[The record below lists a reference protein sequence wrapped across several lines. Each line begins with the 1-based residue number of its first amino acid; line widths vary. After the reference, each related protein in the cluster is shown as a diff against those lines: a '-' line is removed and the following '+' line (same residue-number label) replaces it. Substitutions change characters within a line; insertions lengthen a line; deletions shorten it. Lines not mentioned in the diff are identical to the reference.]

1 MYELSRVR
9 LYSIGPAGARYADTV
24 LDLRGVGEPVPSPA
38 PTQAEFFEEEP
49 VGPPRRPAPAG
60 VLFLENGGGKSVLL
74 KLIFSVMLPGH
85 RNTLGG
91 ASSGVLRKFLLADD
105 CGHVALEWQH
115 TVTGETVVVGKVS
128 EWRGRQVSNDPR
140 KFAEAW
146 YSFRPGPGLSLDSLP
161 VAESAAVRPA
171 AEGASTARGRRRTMK
186 GFRDALTEAG
196 KAYPHLDVVW
206 VEIHERWNEHLG
218 ELGLD
223 PELFRY
229 QREMNADEGEAA
241 GLFAVKN
248 DSDFTDL
255 LLRAVTDT
263 RDTDGLAD
271 LVHGFAHKLGRRA
284 ELTAERDFTAGSLD
298 LLQRIADAAERR
310 EQACGVHAGAERRT
324 RTLARRL
331 SARGAEERARAA
343 ELAERVASAE
353 QAVTDAEG
361 ARRRSELVAAELAYR
376 HASLALAAAEKG
388 AAAQRRELSD
398 ARTLHSAWQAAETV
412 LRHRAAADRSARV
425 AAAIREAE
433 RDAAPAL
440 AARAKAAA
448 DLVRALHAAAE
459 DGERVAGEEEDRA
472 AALQEAGE
480 AAHRDAT
487 SAATAAQR
495 ARSDAEHLRQRLA
508 EVEQETAEAVRAG
521 WLDDSAPDADPA
533 RAALAA
539 SDAEKTTVAAF
550 DEARETA
557 RRTADHAKSAAAE
570 EARAE
575 LAAARA
581 VDAARAA
588 ESAYDAER
596 RAAEALGA
604 EQRLIEL
611 LGLPQPSA
619 TVPAPRGGAR
629 PSAAE
634 ARGTGRVTVR
644 IPDPGAIGGQ
654 GTRALP
660 ADADRAGWITVRVDE
675 EDVDDVG
682 LSQLP
687 AAFRAGPAPYA
698 PPPTEDPA
706 LRDPGSCGRVSCDPG
721 SCGHAS
727 CGPGSCGRASC
738 DPGSCG
744 HASCDPG
751 SCGPASCD
759 PGSCGRAS
767 CDPGACGHASCD
779 PGACGHASCDPG
791 SRDRASRDHAYASDE
806 PLTDARGRHPAE
818 GRRPAC
824 GEGPSA
830 VDAPGVGEP
839 RPADRMTGRVDGAAR
854 VDAGWSGVHAAGG
867 RMGSCPVDGAA
878 PAGPTEGDGAAAG
891 DGRPGAGPAGQVAG
905 RVVETGAASVD
916 GGRPD
921 AGPVG
926 EAEASRAVGREAA
939 RAGEAEAGQAL
950 RRRPLA
956 AEARPA
962 GRVTMRIDEAGGA
975 PSGGGPRPDGP
986 REATRAVAAE
996 SRPSGEV
1003 SARIEDGSG
1012 DGDEARSETAADTVR
1027 AEGPGAGARRAEGAG
1042 AGASRAEGAGAGA
1055 TRAEG
1060 VRADAGRAEGAGAG
1074 AVRTEGAGAGAARA
1088 DAAGAEGARAESAR
1102 ADAVRAED
1110 ARAEGAG
1117 ADAVRA
1123 GGARAEGAG
1132 GGAVRAEGARADAV
1146 RDDTARADAVRADA
1160 VRAEGARTGVTG
1172 SDATDESDC
1181 WSPDPGG
1188 EPGRERTGRSRPAR
1202 RPLADGPLTAEELDR
1217 NADALR
1223 ELLDESVAAA
1233 ERQLFEL
1240 RTAAAE
1246 DSRILGALGDGG
1258 LLPPSPDVLAAVEY
1272 LGEHGIPALP
1282 GWRYLAQAVDPAD
1295 HAAVLAARPEL
1306 VDGVVITDPD
1316 SHARAR
1322 EVLGQASLLPR
1333 SAVAVGTSAALLAPT
1348 PASGTE
1354 DSGVFLVPPNPAMH
1368 DERAADDER
1377 RELRARATER
1387 DEEIRALA
1395 ARLAGDRALSARLAS
1410 WRTGCPPGRL
1420 AELAAAAET
1429 AREAADTAQ
1438 RALVE
1443 ARTAR
1448 AEADEAATEAARVRD
1463 ERQEAAQ
1470 RARRVADAL
1479 AGLAYRLRERA
1490 TWQTRLR
1497 ELAEEA
1503 AEYEERAAGCVDR
1516 ARAADEDRRAAQR
1529 AADDARRTARALRAE
1544 RAEIAGA
1551 PDDLGEDT
1559 EPPSASL
1566 PALREAY
1573 RAASQ
1578 VYEKVGVGA
1587 DLRAEQARAE
1597 SDESAALAS
1606 LDRLTNKVRTR
1617 AAQLLEGTDGADGP
1631 SRQAAAARA
1640 ESLVQMLE
1648 SRASAASEQL
1658 GRLRGEAERLAPADG
1673 DAHTELPEQLV
1684 PADAEQAKELLRTAN
1699 GELAARTDALDT
1711 ARTAHADLVRAHR
1724 SAEDAA
1730 GGFDETAALLRD
1742 LLRDGPGAEDDGERP
1757 EPYAGGLAEAR
1768 QSAAEARRSLR
1779 GCAADLSAAEA
1790 AVREA
1795 GDVLVRHANSTR
1807 YEQVRTPARQ
1817 QIRELPAAAL
1827 PEHAAAWAEAFAPR
1841 LRVLTDELEQLERN
1855 RDSIVDRLRGLVESC
1870 LATLRSAQRLS
1881 RLPEGLGEWS
1891 GQEFLRIRFEDPD
1904 QATLTERL
1912 GEVIDEA
1919 TRSAVRKNSDLRRD
1933 GMSLLLRGVHAAL
1946 QPRGVAVE
1954 ILKPDAVLRAE
1965 RVPVGQ
1971 MGDVFSGGQLLTAAI
1986 ALYCTMAALR
1996 SNDRGRDKHRHA
2008 GTLFLDNPIGRAN
2021 ATYLLELQ
2029 RAVADALGVQLLY
2042 TTGLFDTTALAE
2054 FPLVIR
2060 LRNDADL
2067 RAGLKYISVE
2077 EHLRPGLPV
2086 REPEEEP
2093 QVHGQITAT
2102 RMYRRPDA
2110 DAPASAPASARAS
2123 ADGP

>member
-161 VAESAAVRPA
+161 VAESAAVRPIV
-171 AEGASTARGRRRTMK
+171 EGTSTARGRRRTMK
-186 GFRDALTEAG
+186 GFRDAITEAD

-298 LLQRIADAAERR
+298 LLSRIADAGERR
-310 EQACGVHAGAERRT
+310 EQARGVHAGAERRT

-331 SARGAEERARAA
+331 SGRGAEERERAA
-343 ELAERVASAE
+343 ELAQQVATAAH
-353 QAVTDAEG
+353 AVTEAEG
-361 ARRRSELVAAELAYR
+361 ARGRGSLVAAELAYR

-388 AAAQRRELSD
+388 AAAQRREVND

-459 DGERVAGEEEDRA
+459 DGERLANEEEERS
-472 AALQEAGE
+472 AALQETGE

-487 SAATAAQR
+487 AAATAAQR
-495 ARSDAEHLRQRLA
+495 ARSETEHLRQRLA

-539 SDAEKTTVAAF
+539 SDAEKTAVAAW
-550 DEARETA
+550 DAAREAA
-557 RRTADHAKSAAAE
+557 RRTADAAKEAAADHS
-570 EARAE
+570 RTE

-581 VDAARAA
+581 ADASSAA
-588 ESAYDAER
+588 VAAYDAER
-596 RAAEALGA
+596 RAAESLGS
-604 EQRLIEL
+604 EQRLVEL
-611 LGLPQPSA
+611 LGLPTATPATPS
-619 TVPAPRGGAR
+619 VPAPRAGR

-634 ARGTGRVTVR
+634 AGRPKRVTLRVDELEQPEPAPAASAR
-644 IPDPGAIGGQ
+644 S
-654 GTRALP
+654 LP
-660 ADADRAGWITVRVDE
+660 ADARPPGRVSAHVDE
-675 EDVDDVG
+675 TEIDT
-682 LSQLP
+682 Q
-687 AAFRAGPAPYA
+687 AADTPYA
-698 PPPTEDPA
+698 PPADDPDDNTRTADEAEDCW
-706 LRDPGSCGRVSCDPG
+706 DPGVGD
-721 SCGHAS
+721 A
-727 CGPGSCGRASC
+727 A
-738 DPGSCG
+738 
-744 HASCDPG
+744 
-751 SCGPASCD
+751 PADS
-759 PGSCGRAS
+759 A
-767 CDPGACGHASCD
+767 
-779 PGACGHASCDPG
+779 
-791 SRDRASRDHAYASDE
+791 
-806 PLTDARGRHPAE
+806 ARGTTARGA
-818 GRRPAC
+818 A
-824 GEGPSA
+824 
-830 VDAPGVGEP
+830 DAPGGVTRGAEDGNGGAAGTARAGAGSATDGAGAEP
-839 RPADRMTGRVDGAAR
+839 ERLTGDAGAQAEGPTDGAAR
-854 VDAGWSGVHAAGG
+854 RAEDATGGAAFQAGGVTGGAGHGAESAEVGQAGEAEGATARRTEAATGGAGRGAGDTAGGGSTPGATAHRGATAGG
-867 RMGSCPVDGAA
+867 RAEGRQEDAAHGGEDSARGGEGSADKAAVRRGVAGGRRDG
-878 PAGPTEGDGAAAG
+878 GGDGAA
-891 DGRPGAGPAGQVAG
+891 R
-905 RVVETGAASVD
+905 
-916 GGRPD
+916 
-921 AGPVG
+921 
-926 EAEASRAVGREAA
+926 
-939 RAGEAEAGQAL
+939 
-950 RRRPLA
+950 
-956 AEARPA
+956 
-962 GRVTMRIDEAGGA
+962 
-975 PSGGGPRPDGP
+975 
-986 REATRAVAAE
+986 
-996 SRPSGEV
+996 
-1003 SARIEDGSG
+1003 SG
-1012 DGDEARSETAADTVR
+1012 DR
-1027 AEGPGAGARRAEGAG
+1027 GARRA
-1042 AGASRAEGAGAGA
+1042 
-1055 TRAEG
+1055 
-1060 VRADAGRAEGAGAG
+1060 V
-1074 AVRTEGAGAGAARA
+1074 
-1088 DAAGAEGARAESAR
+1088 
-1102 ADAVRAED
+1102 
-1110 ARAEGAG
+1110 
-1117 ADAVRA
+1117 
-1123 GGARAEGAG
+1123 
-1132 GGAVRAEGARADAV
+1132 
-1146 RDDTARADAVRADA
+1146 
-1160 VRAEGARTGVTG
+1160 
-1172 SDATDESDC
+1172 
-1181 WSPDPGG
+1181 G
-1188 EPGRERTGRSRPAR
+1188 E
-1202 RPLADGPLTAEELDR
+1202 GPLSAEELDR
-1217 NADALR
+1217 NADGLR
-1223 ELLDESVAAA
+1223 ELLDESVASA
-1233 ERQLFEL
+1233 ERQLFDL
-1240 RTAAAE
+1240 RTAAA
-1246 DSRILGALGDGG
+1246 DDARILGALGDGG

-1282 GWRYLAQAVDPAD
+1282 GWRYLAQAVDPVD

-1316 SHARAR
+1316 THVRAR
-1322 EVLGQASLLPR
+1322 EVLGTASLLPR
-1333 SAVAVGTSAALLAPT
+1333 SAVAVGTAAALLAPT
-1348 PASGTE
+1348 PPPGAQ

-1377 RELRARATER
+1377 RELRARATAR

-1395 ARLAGDRALSARLAS
+1395 ARLAGDRALAARLSA

-1420 AELAAAAET
+1420 AELAEAAER
-1429 AREAADTAQ
+1429 AREVAEDAQ
-1438 RALVE
+1438 RELAE

-1448 AEADEAATEAARVRD
+1448 VEADEAAGEAARVRD

-1479 AGLAYRLRERA
+1479 AGLAFRLRERA
-1490 TWQTRLR
+1490 AWQTRLR
-1497 ELAEEA
+1497 ELADEA
-1503 AEYEERAAGCVDR
+1503 AEYEERAAACVDR

-1529 AADDARRTARALRAE
+1529 AADDAHRTARALRAE

-1551 PDDLGEDT
+1551 PDDVADGA
-1559 EPPSASL
+1559 PPTASL

-1597 SDESAALAS
+1597 SDESAALAT

-1617 AAQLLEGTDGADGP
+1617 AAQLLESTDGADGP

-1640 ESLVQMLE
+1640 ESLVHMME
-1648 SRASAASEQL
+1648 TRASAASEQL

-1673 DAHTELPEQLV
+1673 EAHTELPEGMV
-1684 PADAEQAKELLRTAN
+1684 PQDAEQAKELLRSAN
-1699 GELAARTDALDT
+1699 AELSTRTDALET
-1711 ARTAHADLVRAHR
+1711 ARTTHSELLRAHR
-1724 SAEDAA
+1724 AAEDAA
-1730 GGFDETAALLRD
+1730 GGFEETAALLRD
-1742 LLRDGPGAEDDGERP
+1742 LLRDHQDADGEQQP
-1757 EPYAGGLAEAR
+1757 EAYAGSLAEAR
-1768 QSAAEARRSLR
+1768 QAAAETRRSLR
-1779 GCAADLSAAEA
+1779 GCAGDLSAAEA

-1795 GDVLVRHANSTR
+1795 SDVLVRHANANR

-1817 QIRELPAAAL
+1817 QIRELPASAL

-1841 LRVLTDELEQLERN
+1841 LRVLTDELAQLERN
-1855 RDSIVDRLRGLVESC
+1855 RDSIVDRLRGLVESS

-1904 QATLTERL
+1904 QATLAERL

-1933 GMSLLLRGVHAAL
+1933 GVSLLLRGVHAAL

-1996 SNDRGRDKHRHA
+1996 SNDRGRDRHRHA

-2029 RAVADALGVQLLY
+2029 RAVSDALGVQLLY

-2077 EHLRPGLPV
+2077 EHLRPGLPE
-2086 REPEEEP
+2086 RDPEDG

-2110 DAPASAPASARAS
+2110 PDARDPAEAPA
-2123 ADGP
+2123 D

>member
-24 LDLRGVGEPVPSPA
+24 LDLRGVGAPVPNPA
-38 PTQAEFFEEEP
+38 PAQAEFFEDEP

-115 TVTGETVVVGKVS
+115 VLTGESVVVGKVS

-161 VAESAAVRPA
+161 VAESTAMRTRAD
-171 AEGASTARGRRRTMK
+171 GASGARGRRRTMK

-206 VEIHERWNEHLG
+206 EEIHERWNEHLG

-298 LLQRIADAAERR
+298 LLSRIAEAAVRR
-310 EQACGVHAGAERRT
+310 DQARGVHAGAERRT
-324 RTLARRL
+324 RVLARRL
-331 SARGAEERARAA
+331 SARGAEERGRAI
-343 ELAERVASAE
+343 ELAGQVAAAAH
-353 QAVTDAEG
+353 AVTDAENQRG
-361 ARRRSELVAAELAYR
+361 RSSLIAAEIAYR
-376 HASLALAAAEKG
+376 HASLALAAAEKA
-388 AAAQRRELSD
+388 AAAQRRELND
-398 ARTLHSAWQAAETV
+398 ARTLYSAWQAAETV

-425 AAAIREAE
+425 AAAIQEAE

-440 AARAKAAA
+440 AARTQAAVE
-448 DLVRALHAAAE
+448 LVRALNAAAE
-459 DGERVAGEEEDRA
+459 EGERVANEQEERSA
-472 AALQEAGE
+472 VLQEAGE

-487 SAATAAQR
+487 AAATEAQR
-495 ARSDAEHLRQRLA
+495 ARSESGHLRQRLA

-521 WLDDSAPDADPA
+521 WLDDTAPDADPA

-539 SDAEKTTVAAF
+539 SDAEKPAVAAY
-550 DEARETA
+550 ETA
-557 RRTADHAKSAAAE
+557 REAARQAAEQARQAAADE
-570 EARAE
+570 SRAE
-575 LAAARA
+575 LT
-581 VDAARAA
+581 AARAA
-588 ESAYDAER
+588 DAATAAEGAYEAER
-596 RAAEALGA
+596 RAAESLGS
-604 EQRLIEL
+604 ERRLTEL
-611 LGLPQPSA
+611 LGLPEA
-619 TVPAPRGGAR
+619 TADARVPAQRGF
-629 PSAAE
+629 SSE
-634 ARGTGRVTVR
+634 
-644 IPDPGAIGGQ
+644 PGA
-654 GTRALP
+654 
-660 ADADRAGWITVRVDE
+660 
-675 EDVDDVG
+675 
-682 LSQLP
+682 
-687 AAFRAGPAPYA
+687 
-698 PPPTEDPA
+698 
-706 LRDPGSCGRVSCDPG
+706 
-721 SCGHAS
+721 
-727 CGPGSCGRASC
+727 
-738 DPGSCG
+738 
-744 HASCDPG
+744 
-751 SCGPASCD
+751 
-759 PGSCGRAS
+759 
-767 CDPGACGHASCD
+767 
-779 PGACGHASCDPG
+779 
-791 SRDRASRDHAYASDE
+791 
-806 PLTDARGRHPAE
+806 
-818 GRRPAC
+818 
-824 GEGPSA
+824 
-830 VDAPGVGEP
+830 
-839 RPADRMTGRVDGAAR
+839 
-854 VDAGWSGVHAAGG
+854 
-867 RMGSCPVDGAA
+867 
-878 PAGPTEGDGAAAG
+878 
-891 DGRPGAGPAGQVAG
+891 
-905 RVVETGAASVD
+905 
-916 GGRPD
+916 
-921 AGPVG
+921 
-926 EAEASRAVGREAA
+926 
-939 RAGEAEAGQAL
+939 
-950 RRRPLA
+950 
-956 AEARPA
+956 
-962 GRVTMRIDEAGGA
+962 
-975 PSGGGPRPDGP
+975 
-986 REATRAVAAE
+986 
-996 SRPSGEV
+996 
-1003 SARIEDGSG
+1003 
-1012 DGDEARSETAADTVR
+1012 TA
-1027 AEGPGAGARRAEGAG
+1027 
-1042 AGASRAEGAGAGA
+1042 
-1055 TRAEG
+1055 
-1060 VRADAGRAEGAGAG
+1060 
-1074 AVRTEGAGAGAARA
+1074 
-1088 DAAGAEGARAESAR
+1088 
-1102 ADAVRAED
+1102 
-1110 ARAEGAG
+1110 
-1117 ADAVRA
+1117 
-1123 GGARAEGAG
+1123 
-1132 GGAVRAEGARADAV
+1132 
-1146 RDDTARADAVRADA
+1146 
-1160 VRAEGARTGVTG
+1160 
-1172 SDATDESDC
+1172 
-1181 WSPDPGG
+1181 
-1188 EPGRERTGRSRPAR
+1188 
-1202 RPLADGPLTAEELDR
+1202 ADGPLTAEELDR

-1223 ELLDESVAAA
+1223 ELLDDNVAAA

-1240 RTAAAE
+1240 RTAAAD

-1316 SHARAR
+1316 AHGRAR
-1322 EVLGQASLLPR
+1322 EVLGSASLLPR
-1333 SAVAVGTSAALLAPT
+1333 SAVAVGTAAALLAPT
-1348 PASGTE
+1348 PAADGQDT
-1354 DSGVFLVPPNPAMH
+1354 GVFLVPPNPAMH
-1368 DERAADDER
+1368 DERAADEER
-1377 RELRARATER
+1377 HALRERALAR
-1387 DEEIRALA
+1387 DEEIRAVA
-1395 ARLAGDRALSARLAS
+1395 ARLAGDRTLAARLSS
-1410 WRTGCPPGRL
+1410 WRAGCPAGRL
-1420 AELAAAAET
+1420 AELADAARL
-1429 AREAADTAQ
+1429 ARTAADTAQ
-1438 RALVE
+1438 AALAE

-1448 AEADEAATEAARVRD
+1448 AEAEESAAETARVRD

-1490 TWQTRLR
+1490 NWQTRLR

-1503 AEYEERAAGCVDR
+1503 TESEERAATCVDR

-1529 AADDARRTARALRAE
+1529 TADDAHRTARALRAE

-1551 PDDLGEDT
+1551 ADDVPEGT
-1559 EPPSASL
+1559 EPQTVSL

-1573 RAASQ
+1573 RTASQ

-1597 SDESAALAS
+1597 SDESAARAE

-1640 ESLVQMLE
+1640 EQLVQMLE
-1648 SRASAASEQL
+1648 SRASTASEQL

-1673 DAHTELPEQLV
+1673 DAHTELAEEQV
-1684 PADAEQAKELLRTAN
+1684 PADAAQAKELLRTATA
-1699 GELAARTDALDT
+1699 ELAARTDALEG
-1711 ARTAHADLVRAHR
+1711 ARTAHGDLLRAHR
-1724 SAEDAA
+1724 AAEDAA
-1730 GGFDETAALLRD
+1730 TGFDDTAALLRD
-1742 LLRDGPGAEDDGERP
+1742 LLRDNSGEEDAEQP
-1757 EPYAGGLAEAR
+1757 EAYAGTLEEAR
-1768 QSAAEARRSLR
+1768 QTAAESRRSLR
-1779 GCAADLSAAEA
+1779 GCAGDLSAAEA
-1790 AVREA
+1790 ALRETS
-1795 GDVLVRHANSTR
+1795 DVLVRHANSTR

-1827 PEHAAAWAEAFAPR
+1827 PEHAVAWAEAFAPR

-1855 RDSIVDRLRGLVESC
+1855 RDSIVDRLRGLVESS
-1870 LATLRSAQRLS
+1870 LTTLRSAQRLS

-1891 GQEFLRIRFEDPD
+1891 GQEFLRIRFDDPD
-1904 QATLTERL
+1904 QSTLTERL

-1919 TRSAVRKNSDLRRD
+1919 TRSAVKKNSDLRRD
-1933 GMSLLLRGVHAAL
+1933 GMSLLLRGVRAAL
-1946 QPRGVAVE
+1946 LPRGVAVE

-1996 SNDRGRDKHRHA
+1996 SNDRGRDKQRHA

-2077 EHLRPGLPV
+2077 EHLRPGLPQQQD
-2086 REPEEEP
+2086 PEAER
-2093 QVHGQITAT
+2093 VHGEITAT
-2102 RMYRRPDA
+2102 RMYRRPA
-2110 DAPASAPASARAS
+2110 DEEARQEPAATRS
-2123 ADGP
+2123 